1 MSIPS
6 LPSDVLLLF
15 KGDLQHQRNELART
29 IESTHREIS
38 RLADF
43 APGDI
48 VDHSC
53 GNSCKEAM
61 FTNYSHNRIR
71 LRKIEDALNRITNGD
86 FGICANC
93 EGPIGFKRLQALP
106 WASNCIDCQEQ
117 CEHEYNQGRTSGPSG
132 INL

>member
-6 LPSDVLLLF
+6 LPIDVLLVF
-15 KGDLQHQRNELART
+15 KGDLQDQRDELARA

-53 GNSCKEAM
+53 GNSCKEVM
-61 FTNYSHNRIR
+61 FTSYSHKRIR
-71 LRKIEDALNRITNGD
+71 LRKVEDALKRIKKGD
-86 FGICANC
+86 FGICADC
-93 EGPIGFKRLQALP
+93 EGPIELKRLRALP
-106 WASNCIDCQEQ
+106 WANKCIDCQEQ
-117 CEHEYNQGRTSGPSG
+117 SEQGRFQS
-132 INL
+132 